1 MRKINL
7 SNMVYFLLKMCHM
20 LQKLGE
26 TVNIKYFTF
35 IKYFSDDILSNDFLE
50 KKILSS
56 FLRELFSPIFSRC
69 FRSVLPI

>member
-7 SNMVYFLLKMCHM
+7 LNMVYFLLKMCHM

-26 TVNIKYFTF
+26 TLNKKYFTF
-35 IKYFSDDILSNDFLE
+35 IKYFSDGILSNDCLE
-50 KKILSS
+50 KKTFKVH
-56 FLRELFSPIFSRC
+56 FLESYSLIFSRR